1 MAITAGQRQ
10 LVGFAVVFALGIGC
24 GGAAV
29 YFWPRH
35 ANGGRD
41 DRPGG
46 KSSVTRVTA
55 RGRLEPEG
63 GVINLA
69 APGPDI
75 LAKIVVQAGDAIVK
89 DQQLAILA
97 SRKVRQIEQE
107 SAKVQ
112 LEEAEDRRQK
122 SITSLKAQQRE
133 VDARIDQIKKQM
145 PLDVQIQ
152 EAKIQVARRQ
162 FGAAE
167 DLLGRMRS
175 AGSYPQQEVEHQQL
189 LRDQAEQEYN
199 GAKLALE
206 KIKDANGTALRA
218 AEAQREVI
226 DADLRRVESELPV
239 AALRKSSELAA
250 ERWEQTAVKSPVKG
264 KILKVLGHE
273 GELVGTQPVFQ
284 VADTSSMVAVAEV
297 YETDAKVVRDWFQGG
312 KRKVEAEIEIRFP
325 NSGVSR
331 FRGQVIYVADMVTR
345 NNALSLDPRQE
356 MDRRVVEVRIRL
368 DPPYVAE
375 AAGYIN
381 MQVDVVILDPA
392 TAAQPGAR
400 E

>member
-1 MAITAGQRQ
+1 MAITAAQRQ
-10 LVGFAVVFALGIGC
+10 LAGFAAVFALGLGC
-24 GGAAV
+24 GAAAV
-29 YFWPRH
+29 YFWPKS

-41 DRPGG
+41 DRAGG
-46 KSSVTRVTA
+46 KGSVTRVTA

-75 LAKIVVQAGDAIVK
+75 LEKIVVRAGDTIVK

-97 SRKVRQIEQE
+97 SRKLRQIEQE

-133 VDARIDQIKKQM
+133 AEARIEQIKKQR

-152 EAKIQVARRQ
+152 EAKIKVADRQ
-162 FGAAE
+162 FKAAE
-167 DLLGRMRS
+167 DLLGRMRR
-175 AGSYPQQEVEHQQL
+175 AGSYPQQEVDQQQL
-189 LRDQAEQEYN
+189 LRDQAEQEKN
-199 GAKLALE
+199 GAELALE
-206 KIKDANGTALRA
+206 KIKEASDTALRA
-218 AEAQREVI
+218 AQAQLEVVS
-226 DADLRRVESELPV
+226 ADLHRVESELPV
-239 AALRKSSELAA
+239 AALKKGSELAA

-264 KILKVLGHE
+264 KVLKVLGRE

-284 VADTSSMVAVAEV
+284 VADISSMVAAAEV

-325 NSGVSR
+325 NSGVSK
-331 FRGQVIYVADMVTR
+331 FRGQVIFVADLVMR
-345 NNALSLDPRQE
+345 NATFSLDPRQE
-356 MDRRVVEVRIRL
+356 VDRRVVEVRIRL
-368 DPPYVAE
+368 DPPFVAE

-392 TAAQPGAR
+392 GAPHR